1 MQISFFVSRSVAVRE
16 PQLLSEETY
25 ESWSGSWNDGIW
37 VANGGRVLKVDF
49 VTDTKTKYFP
59 FADLVVAAIKFEGG
73 FLPDGLDEGL
83 PAWELPVSYREVTEA
98 DIEKV
103 SYDTKRRNVL

>member
-1 MQISFFVSRSVAVRE
+1 MQISFFVSRSVAARE

-25 ESWSGSWNDGIW
+25 KSWSGSWNDGIRA
-37 VANGGRVLKVDF
+37 ANDGLDVDF
-49 VTDTKTKYFP
+49 ETDIKHFP
-59 FADLVVAAIKFEGG
+59 FSDLVVATVSFEGG
-73 FLPDGLDEGL
+73 FLPDGLDDGL
-83 PAWELPVSYREVTEA
+83 PAWKLPVSYREVSEA

>member
-1 MQISFFVSRSVAVRE
+1 MQISFFVSRSVAARE

-25 ESWSGSWNDGIW
+25 RNWSGTWNDGIW
-37 VANGGRVLKVDF
+37 VANGGRGLKVDF
-49 VTDTKTKYFP
+49 ETDTKYFP
-59 FADLVVAAIKFEGG
+59 FADLVVATIKFEGG

-83 PAWELPVSYREVTEA
+83 PAWKLPVSYREVSEA